1 MNSKIKGLIQK
12 DKERASLIETKW
24 VYKGCIIDLK
34 LETYQFGDRMKVA
47 EIIHHSGAIVVV
59 PIDPEGR
66 ILLVQQWRRAVG
78 EITIEL
84 PAGTIEPNE
93 DPLDCAKR
101 ELQEETGFAAKKIA
115 PLGGF
120 FSAPGFCDE
129 YLHLFLAEQLHPS
142 PLEPD
147 EDEMIDL
154 LPVTV
159 KEAKHMIEH
168 NQIRDAKTI
177 AGILRYLLCK
187 NG

>member
-1 MNSKIKGLIQK
+1 MRAQIQRDLEK
-12 DKERASLIETKW
+12 KSHVETKW
-24 VYKGCIIDLK
+24 VYKGRIVNLK
-34 LETYQFGDRMKVA
+34 LETYQLGDRTKVA
-47 EIIHHSGAIVVV
+47 EIIHHSGAIVII
-59 PIDPEGR
+59 PIDAEGR

-84 PAGTIEPNE
+84 PAGTLEQNE

-101 ELQEETGFAAKKIA
+101 ELQEETGFAAKKMT

-120 FSAPGFCDE
+120 YTAPGFCDE
-129 YLHLFLAEQLHPS
+129 YLHLFLAEHLHHS

-147 EDEMIDL
+147 DDEMIDV

-177 AGILRYLLCK
+177 AGILRYICA

>member
-1 MNSKIKGLIQK
+1 MRALIQRDLEK
-12 DKERASLIETKW
+12 KSLVETKW
-24 VYKGCIIDLK
+24 VYKGRIVNLK
-34 LETYQFGDRMKVA
+34 LETYQLEGRTKVA
-47 EIIHHSGAIVVV
+47 EIIHHSGAIVII
-59 PIDPEGR
+59 PIDEEGR
-66 ILLVQQWRRAVG
+66 ILLVQQWRRAVR

-84 PAGTIEPNE
+84 PAGTLEQNE

-101 ELQEETGFAAKKIA
+101 ELQEETGFAAKKIT

-120 FSAPGFCDE
+120 YTAPGFCDE
-129 YLHLFLAEQLHPS
+129 YLHLFLAEHLHHS

-147 EDEMIDL
+147 DDEMIDV

-177 AGILRYLLCK
+177 AGILRYICA
-187 NG
+187 NC